1 MKIAKWIISLV
12 CAGAVVSGVVM
23 LIVWRLNQDTNEAQ
37 QPQARQNSATTVR
50 TVEAKT
56 GSVQAW
62 VFAEG
67 TVRSARREYL
77 TFENPG
83 RVAFVRPSEDGGEL
97 REGEQVKAGE
107 LLAHQD
113 QRSAKADLASAEAS
127 MLEAQTREGVARA
140 ELDQARTDAALAQT
154 TFGRFDVLSRKES
167 ASDQEFD
174 EAKAQLAKAQAAVT
188 RAQSQITAAQAQVK
202 AAQSKVDQA
211 TVMLEKTELR
221 SPIAGVAAYINVQE
235 GIYFTP
241 SFVRTDSESAAL
253 QTIPMVVIDS
263 ASYEVTVNIPSFE
276 RQRIKPGLPVVI
288 VPTGD
293 ASSGGG
299 ELLASKADQSLEDIL
314 ETFPVRGQ
322 VFSVNPAINP
332 GGRAIQV
339 KIRTTAGAEHIEDGM
354 FVTVWVAA
362 DARDDVVVAP
372 LDAFIYRENQPFV
385 FTVDPMDPVAR
396 LQRVQLGMQGFVNRE
411 IVAGVKPGQRLVTD
425 GRFLISDGTPVKLL
439 DTPIATGG
447 EVR

>member
-67 TVRSARREYL
+67 TVRSGRREYL
-77 TFENPG
+77 TFEDPG

-211 TVMLEKTELR
+211 TVML
-221 SPIAGVAAYINVQE
+221 
-235 GIYFTP
+235 
-241 SFVRTDSESAAL
+241 
-253 QTIPMVVIDS
+253 
-263 ASYEVTVNIPSFE
+263 
-276 RQRIKPGLPVVI
+276 
-288 VPTGD
+288 
-293 ASSGGG
+293 
-299 ELLASKADQSLEDIL
+299 
-314 ETFPVRGQ
+314 
-322 VFSVNPAINP
+322 
-332 GGRAIQV
+332 
-339 KIRTTAGAEHIEDGM
+339 
-354 FVTVWVAA
+354 
-362 DARDDVVVAP
+362 
-372 LDAFIYRENQPFV
+372 
-385 FTVDPMDPVAR
+385 
-396 LQRVQLGMQGFVNRE
+396 
-411 IVAGVKPGQRLVTD
+411 
-425 GRFLISDGTPVKLL
+425 
-439 DTPIATGG
+439 
-447 EVR
+447 